1 MDTNVSKA
9 RAALIFRVE
18 SALHPSST
26 GLVIENTKGR
36 ASQFRDTENGDNE

>member
-18 SALHPSST
+18 SPALHPSST
-26 GLVIENTKGR
+26 GLVIEKGT
-36 ASQFRDTENGDNE
+36 APQFRDTENGDNE